1 HAVESR
7 SASRRLSPPPRA
19 AARRGDRE
27 ARSPPPRSI
36 VHTSIQGG
44 QRMSRDEII
53 QGWKAGKDV
62 GGKDAP
68 PDPAG
73 EVHLS
78 EEELEAVAGGAADD
92 GPTLDCTAN
101 QSWC

>member
-1 HAVESR
+1 
-7 SASRRLSPPPRA
+7 
-19 AARRGDRE
+19 
-27 ARSPPPRSI
+27 
-36 VHTSIQGG
+36 
-44 QRMSRDEII
+44 MSRDEII

-101 QSWC
+101 QSWCKGTCCFPPLNLGCCNEQLV